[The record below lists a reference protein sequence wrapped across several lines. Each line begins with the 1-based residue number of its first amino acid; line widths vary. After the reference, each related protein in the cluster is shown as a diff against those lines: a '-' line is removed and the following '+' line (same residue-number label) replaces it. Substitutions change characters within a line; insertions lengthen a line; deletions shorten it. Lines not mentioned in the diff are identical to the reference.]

1 MLVAIEYDNERGY
14 TEGLEM
20 IEHAK
25 KYIMEKQE
33 IDERVLASLGELKEF
48 WSSATLYFAYGT
60 DCNSI
65 LAGALDY
72 FSNRRKNIK
81 FSDWNKIYQKLIVDL
96 KENIISANDMEIIN
110 RIRNSKYLED
120 VDVFADEIT
129 AEEFFERIDCKILS
143 LALEAKYES
152 ANNDKEIQMYEF
164 VRNKVNEFGVSDSY
178 VVQFLYKKLWER
190 LEIASEVSEKDKLEL
205 ARTLEIYRCAV
216 NESVDSKN
224 ELMKKYT
231 FSI

>member
-20 IEHAK
+20 IENAK
-25 KYIMEKQE
+25 KYTMEKQE
-33 IDERVLASLGELKEF
+33 IDERVLISLDELKEF
-48 WSSATLYFAYGT
+48 WSSTTLYFSYGT
-60 DCNSI
+60 NCNSI

-96 KENIISANDMEIIN
+96 KETIISANDMEIIN
-110 RIRNSKYLED
+110 KIRNSKYLED

-143 LALEAKYES
+143 LALEAKYER

-178 VVQFLYKKLWER
+178 VIQFLYKKLWER

-205 ARTLEIYRCAV
+205 ARTLEIYRCAANV
-216 NESVDSKN
+216 SVESKD